1 MCDHDRHD
9 SHASICCGKWK
20 EVGKVWHWFIEKV
33 RKNKKAKEA
42 APSHNTN
49 VEAIR
54 LSTTTGCDI
63 TNVEQTHPAASEHNY
78 MNKVE
83 QNNPTNEGRIADL
96 NRYCCWKNR
105 AKENNESS
113 VHRKRKKK
121 KKQSCVVLNVALS
134 YSIAFLM
141 SYLLPMVISIF
152 TLANLKSGF
161 WLSIVARIFGLLQLY
176 GIPLSPSDGRETEG
190 DDHFLASCIG
200 RSNKV

>member
-1 MCDHDRHD
+1 
-9 SHASICCGKWK
+9 
-20 EVGKVWHWFIEKV
+20 
-33 RKNKKAKEA
+33 
-42 APSHNTN
+42 
-49 VEAIR
+49 
-54 LSTTTGCDI
+54 
-63 TNVEQTHPAASEHNY
+63 

-83 QNNPTNEGRIADL
+83 QNSPTNEGRIADL

-161 WLSIVARIFGLLQLY
+161 WLSIVARIFF
-176 GIPLSPSDGRETEG
+176 PL
-190 DDHFLASCIG
+190 
-200 RSNKV
+200 